1 MVLDELSRLRLL
13 CSDLLAG
20 GKSKLFIQSTHEELR
35 AMESLG
41 ISSPVSPGR
50 IRFTVN
56 GAIATSSVAR
66 TFMVDISDTVGKIC
80 DMVHEGSFVT
90 VCGPRASGKSTLME
104 HASAALMHQEYITIK
119 VTFDGIYY
127 GDTSVCDFWGA
138 LYDNISVYFARR
150 DDQCRWKTAA
160 DFVNTFLH
168 RPELATQR
176 VVIFLDEFDRIGQNK
191 PVLNAVLSTL
201 RGVKSMRDRCMIH
214 SVVMLGIYGVQY
226 LNTTDEVGA
235 VTTKSSPFNTTE
247 VFTLPSFGVDGIKQM
262 FRDYCAVRE
271 REVDEDVVE
280 DIHHLT
286 GGHAGLVGVCGQAL
300 DQECFEEGKTRLNLV
315 HWRRQYRMRGDTWLR
330 SFPTMQK
337 LQNDLKEAKSAALR
351 AYILQY
357 VIGAEIVVRD
367 NLTSRGELYDKAVEM
382 GILRELISPGGRV
395 ISGLASFASP
405 VIRQLVISCLVVEKP
420 GTVIPYVN
428 GVVDMGELLV
438 RALSGIPAADIAG
451 AATRMFKKFKGTT
464 VPHQYFYHA
473 HALMYIGGVF
483 PSESWFLSMEAKV
496 EGLNK
501 RCDIVLTKRDHHVED
516 QDPQQRFVIAL
527 MASDDKAAQQAH
539 IDNIVEYGNMFG
551 FSQLWMLHVIA
562 TNDGVYTE
570 DHRRARLG
578 QGVNVLV
585 AHHGLDGDWKSFS
598 HAAPN
603 PEDAWKRLA

>member
-1 MVLDELSRLRLL
+1 
-13 CSDLLAG
+13 
-20 GKSKLFIQSTHEELR
+20 
-35 AMESLG
+35 
-41 ISSPVSPGR
+41 
-50 IRFTVN
+50 
-56 GAIATSSVAR
+56 
-66 TFMVDISDTVGKIC
+66 
-80 DMVHEGSFVT
+80 
-90 VCGPRASGKSTLME
+90 
-104 HASAALMHQEYITIK
+104 
-119 VTFDGIYY
+119 
-127 GDTSVCDFWGA
+127 
-138 LYDNISVYFARR
+138 
-150 DDQCRWKTAA
+150 
-160 DFVNTFLH
+160 
-168 RPELATQR
+168 
-176 VVIFLDEFDRIGQNK
+176 
-191 PVLNAVLSTL
+191 
-201 RGVKSMRDRCMIH
+201 
-214 SVVMLGIYGVQY
+214 
-226 LNTTDEVGA
+226 
-235 VTTKSSPFNTTE
+235 
-247 VFTLPSFGVDGIKQM
+247 
-262 FRDYCAVRE
+262 VRE

-286 GGHAGLVGVCGQAL
+286 GGHAGLVGVCGRAL

-395 ISGLASFASP
+395 RSGLASFASP
-405 VIRQLVISCLVVEKP
+405 VMRQLVISCLVVEKP

-428 GVVDMGELLV
+428 DAVDIGELLV

-451 AATRMFKKFKGTT
+451 AATRMCKKFKGTT
-464 VPHQYFYHA
+464 VPHENFYHA
-473 HALMYIGGVF
+473 HALMFIGGVF
-483 PSESWFLSMEAKV
+483 PSESWFLSMETKV

-501 RCDIVLTKRDHHVED
+501 RCNIVLTKRDLDVED